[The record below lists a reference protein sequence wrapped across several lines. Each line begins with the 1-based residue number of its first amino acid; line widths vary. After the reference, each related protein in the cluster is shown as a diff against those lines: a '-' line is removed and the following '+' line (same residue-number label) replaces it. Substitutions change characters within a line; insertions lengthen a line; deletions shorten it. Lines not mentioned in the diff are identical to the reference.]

1 MKLDCRWSCFH
12 AIIIL
17 ITKMTQTS
25 PTAKMQFSSNYAAVT
40 KMT

>member
-12 AIIIL
+12 AIIIQ

-25 PTAKMQFSSNYAAVT
+25 PTFKMQLSSNYATVT
-40 KMT
+40 KIT